1 MLLMVGL
8 GNPGP
13 QYEGNRHNIG
23 FMAVD
28 EIARSLSFGPWV
40 KKFHG
45 EIAEGTIEGR
55 KVLLLK
61 PLTFMNDSGRSVQ
74 AAAAFYKIPPA
85 DILVFHDELDLPPG
99 KVRVKLGGGHGGHNG
114 LRSIDA
120 HLGKE
125 YRRVRLGIG
134 HPGSKERVNPHV
146 LGDFAK
152 VDREWLEP
160 LLDEIARHAAPLV
173 KGEDAVFMNRL
184 SLATGGSQEPTG
196 AKGAAPKTAA
206 GPKGQSHIRQAR
218 TGGKP
223 TLPATG
229 PMAGMLKKLFGGD

>member
-8 GNPGP
+8 GNPGA
-13 QYEGNRHNIG
+13 QYAGNRHNIG

-28 EIARSLSFGPWV
+28 EIARRPGFSPWS
-40 KKFHG
+40 KKFQG
-45 EIAEGTIEGR
+45 EIAEGQVGSE

-61 PLTFMNDSGRSVQ
+61 PQTFMNESGRSVQ
-74 AAAAFYKIPPA
+74 AAAAFYKIAPA
-85 DILVFHDELDLPPG
+85 QIVVFHDELDLPPA
-99 KVRVKLGGGHGGHNG
+99 KVRVKIGGGHGGHNG

-120 HLGKE
+120 HLGKD

-160 LLDEIARHAAPLV
+160 LLEAVARNAEALV
-173 KGEDAVFMNRL
+173 AGEDAVFMNKVT
-184 SLATGGSQEPTG
+184 LATGGSEEPSG
-196 AKGAAPKTAA
+196 AKGGAAKAKA
-206 GPKGQSHIRQAR
+206 QSHVRQAR
-218 TGGKP
+218 
-223 TLPATG
+223 PAEVRPAPSAG
-229 PMAGMLKKLFGGD
+229 PMAGMLRRLLGGGDPS

>member
-8 GNPGP
+8 GNPGA
-13 QYEGNRHNIG
+13 QYAGNRHNIG

-28 EIARSLSFGPWV
+28 EIARAPGFSPWS

-45 EIAEGTIEGR
+45 EIADGQVAGE

-61 PLTFMNDSGRSVQ
+61 PQTFMNDSGRSVQ
-74 AAAAFYKIPPA
+74 AAASFYRISP
-85 DILVFHDELDLPPG
+85 DRIVVFHDELDLPPG
-99 KVRVKLGGGHGGHNG
+99 KLRVKTGGGHGGHNG

-134 HPGSKERVNPHV
+134 HPGAKERVNPHV

-152 VDREWLEP
+152 ADRDWLEP
-160 LLDEIARHAAPLV
+160 MLEAVARNADTLAR
-173 KGEDAVFMNRL
+173 GEDAVFMNKVT
-184 SLATGGSQEPTG
+184 LATGGVQEPSG
-196 AKGAAPKTAA
+196 ARGAAKAA
-206 GPKGQSHIRQAR
+206 SGESHVRQAR
-218 TGGKP
+218 GSQP
-223 TLPATG
+223 PSPPASG
-229 PMAGMLKKLFGGD
+229 PMAGMLRRLLGGGDTT

>member
-8 GNPGP
+8 GNPGA
-13 QYEGNRHNIG
+13 QYAGNRHNIG
-23 FMAVD
+23 FMALD
-28 EIARSLSFGPWV
+28 EIARAPPLLTLVQEIPRRDRRRIDRRREGPSP
-40 KKFHG
+40 
-45 EIAEGTIEGR
+45 EAAD
-55 KVLLLK
+55 
-61 PLTFMNDSGRSVQ
+61 FMNDSGRSVQ

-85 DILVFHDELDLPPG
+85 DIVVFHDELDLPPG
-99 KVRVKLGGGHGGHNG
+99 KVRVKTGGGHGGHNG

-160 LLDEIARHAAPLV
+160 MLEAVARNAATLAAR
-173 KGEDAVFMNRL
+173 EDAVFMNKVT
-184 SLATGGSQEPTG
+184 LATGGSEEPTG
-196 AKGAAPKTAA
+196 AKGGA
-206 GPKGQSHIRQAR
+206 GKAKGESHIRQAR
-218 TGGKP
+218 GPEPRQPPGG
-223 TLPATG
+223 G
-229 PMAGMLKKLFGGD
+229 PMAGMLRRLLGGGDPT